1 MLYYYY
7 YGLPWWL
14 IGKESTCYAGA
25 TGDMGSTPGRGRSP
39 GGGSWQGHG
48 NPLQYSCLENPMDR
62 GAWQAAVHRVT
73 KSRTWLKRLSTHT
86 LLLYYNEET
95 FQQVLWNADQRV
107 FLEQKSIKLNL
118 RFSPQEWE
126 SYTKERKGGEK
137 YQGICRWVKSLQ
149 LMSESRVRSW
159 GPHVLH

>member
-25 TGDMGSTPGRGRSP
+25 TGDMGSIPGRGRSP

-62 GAWQAAVHRVT
+62 GAWKAAVHRVT
-73 KSRTWLKRLSTHT
+73 KSRTWLKRLSMHT

-118 RFSPQEWE
+118 SIVH
-126 SYTKERKGGEK
+126 KNEK
-137 YQGICRWVKSLQ
+137 VILRRGR
-149 LMSESRVRSW
+149 EVRSIRVSVGGW
-159 GPHVLH
+159 RAYS